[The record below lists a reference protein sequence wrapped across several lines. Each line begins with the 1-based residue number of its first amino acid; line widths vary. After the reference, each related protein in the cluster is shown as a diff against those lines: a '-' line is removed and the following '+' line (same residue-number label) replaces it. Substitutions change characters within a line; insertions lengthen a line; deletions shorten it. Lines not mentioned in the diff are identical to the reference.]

1 MAEPATKGYEI
12 TRHEIRQFMR
22 SLGLEPTEVES
33 VRIVKSRAVATLTGG
48 STIHIRITESRK
60 P

>member
-1 MAEPATKGYEI
+1 MAEPVTRGYEI
-12 TRHEIRQFMR
+12 GRFEVRQFMR

-33 VRIVKSRAVATLTGG
+33 VRIVQARAVATLTGG